1 MSCFWPRRK
10 TATVVIDPGTW
21 RQAAAGLPW
30 LRTIDADRN
39 ARLHALA
46 AEFLQRIAITPLH
59 GLALNE
65 VQRLRLAMLCCLP
78 LLEFGREGLHG
89 CSQLLVYHDA
99 FRVQRS
105 HQDAHGVLHEW
116 DDELIGE
123 AWERGPVILS
133 LADVRAYIATPGEGY
148 CVVAHEIAHK
158 LDALDGAMDGTPPL
172 PRDWQKRWASDFQRA
187 YDALCTQVDAGRE
200 TAIDA
205 YAAESPEEFFA
216 VCSEYH
222 FSDVAT
228 LRSAMPEVAAH
239 LQRFYGPP
247 LLG

>member
-1 MSCFWPRRK
+1 VSWFWPRSK
-10 TATVVIDPGTW
+10 PAAPDIDPTLW
-21 RQAAAGLPW
+21 RQAVAGLPW
-30 LRTIDADRN
+30 LRGIDPDRN
-39 ARLHALA
+39 ERLQALA
-46 AEFLQRIAITPLH
+46 AEFLQRKTITPLH

-89 CSQLLVYHDA
+89 WSQLLVYPDA

-123 AWERGPVILS
+123 AWERGPMILS
-133 LADVRAYIATPGEGY
+133 WADVRADIASPGEGY
-148 CVVAHEIAHK
+148 CVVAHEMAHK

-172 PRDWQKRWASDFQRA
+172 PRNWQKRWASDFQRA
-187 YDALCTQVDAGRE
+187 YDALCAEVDAGRD
-200 TAIDA
+200 TAIDD

-222 FSDVAT
+222 FSDAHR
-228 LRSAMPEVAAH
+228 LRAAMPEVAAH

-247 LLG
+247 LLD